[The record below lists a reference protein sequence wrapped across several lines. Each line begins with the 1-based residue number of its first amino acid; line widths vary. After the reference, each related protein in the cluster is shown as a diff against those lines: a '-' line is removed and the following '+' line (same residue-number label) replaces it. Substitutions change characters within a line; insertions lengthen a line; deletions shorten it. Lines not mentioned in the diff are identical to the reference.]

1 VFESAL
7 TYETQENLLDNTTYY
22 WKIVATDVIGLTTE
36 SNGGYESFTV
46 NTENDL
52 PGDFALLSPENAS
65 MVTDLTPTMM
75 WEEPTDADVMTSM
88 GGGAGSRPSGG
99 ANTLA
104 TNSTREV
111 VSYDVYIGM
120 DDLFTDVTPITVQTN
135 SYTPDMDLAEDMMY
149 YWKVVATDNDDGQ
162 TESAVS
168 SFWTNS
174 VNSVPTAITLLTP
187 ASGEETDLTPT
198 FSWTESSDGDMN
210 DAVSYTLPMLIDSI
224 ILTSDP

>member
-1 VFESAL
+1 
-7 TYETQENLLDNTTYY
+7 
-22 WKIVATDVIGLTTE
+22 
-36 SNGGYESFTV
+36 
-46 NTENDL
+46 
-52 PGDFALLSPENAS
+52 
-65 MVTDLTPTMM
+65 
-75 WEEPTDADVMTSM
+75 M

-135 SYTPDMDLAEDMMY
+135 SYTPDTDLAEDMMY

-174 VNSVPTAITLLTP
+174 QNSVPTAITLLTP
-187 ASGEETDLTPT
+187 ASGEQTGLTPT
-198 FSWTESSDGDMN
+198 FSWTESSDADMN
-210 DAVSYTLPMLIDSI
+210 DAVSYMLSYG
-224 ILTSDP
+224 SDVNLSLIHISEPTRPY